1 MAVVSMDRPKS
12 FGIIPYAR
20 LLAKLSAYG
29 LNGNDCA
36 LLEDYLSGRVQ
47 RAKVGD
53 GARALNSIVI
63 NNRANGHC
71 YKFAWIQRS

>member
-36 LLEDYLSGRVQ
+36 LLEDYLSARV
-47 RAKVGD
+47 RRVKVGD
-53 GARALNSIVI
+53 GARALNSKVN

-71 YKFAWIQRS
+71 YNFAWIQRS